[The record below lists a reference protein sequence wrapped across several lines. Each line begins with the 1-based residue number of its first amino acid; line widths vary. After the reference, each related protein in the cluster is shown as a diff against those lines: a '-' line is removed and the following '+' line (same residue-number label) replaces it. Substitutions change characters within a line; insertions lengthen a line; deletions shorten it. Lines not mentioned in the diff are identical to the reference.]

1 MRKTMNKLASTLAL
15 FGGLLVA
22 STASADGL
30 VASAGELPDS
40 ARQQLEQAIGEHR
53 AENPAIYQT
62 VRNVRGYKPGFYK
75 KQRNPIPLVGRELRR
90 LGPEALLPML
100 EALAFDVWERDGA
113 TDAEWRALKV
123 GMLEAVGAARDLRSA
138 PVLQVAF
145 TKDLHPDVLRAAAQ
159 SMGDICDD
167 TSLSMLDAALSTSKR
182 GAAIVGL
189 GHCRTAAAA
198 GLLTA
203 QLDKT
208 KSAAEAAPA
217 GQPTLQR
224 FIARALGFLSSS
236 WAWRALGKSRHAEGL
251 QVRRMASE
259 ALVRAFVR
267 FDGRARTGAR
277 VGLTMAEHPDIRS
290 IASLHRGAA
299 TTTVIKALDVV
310 IHKVEKRTR
319 N

>member
-208 KSAAEAAPA
+208 KSAAEAD
-217 GQPTLQR
+217 G
-224 FIARALGFLSSS
+224 IARALGFLSSS